1 MYYIDVKKLLLNKMR
16 VCKFKHICLLMKILF
31 LFTIMSIAGVNQVFP
46 ENDDPFLW
54 LEEVHGEKAIQWVEE
69 TNGESLE
76 LLTKHPK
83 YQDIFQKNLEIYN
96 SSDRIPA
103 PSIRGEFIYNLWQ
116 DADHVRGIWRRTTKE
131 SYLRGNPD
139 WDILLDLDKMS
150 EDDGVNWVFKGA
162 SGLFPDYSRF
172 MVSLSRGGADA
183 VIIREFDAN
192 NKSFVEG
199 GFQLSEAKGG
209 VSWLDENRLIVSSDF
224 GEGSMTASGYPR
236 QVRMWK
242 RGYQVSDATVIFE
255 GGTDDVSSFG
265 YVINKAENQY
275 AIIRRGITFYTS
287 HYHVFKNEQVL
298 KLDIPE
304 DSDLVDILNGQL
316 IINLKSDWKVSNKIY
331 NQGALV
337 SLDYADLLKG
347 RHNIKLILEPDKN
360 SSVIS
365 ASATKNRLIVST
377 IRNVSSEL
385 HSFALKNGEW
395 RATKV
400 NAPEMGTI
408 STGSVSGLSDEYF
421 FWYQNFLTPS
431 SLYFANAANNSVKQ
445 VQSLPDFFNANK
457 YRVWQH
463 EAKSADGTM
472 IPYFI
477 VGPEDIEYSGINPTL
492 LYAYGGFEVSMLPS
506 YSAITGNSWLEQ
518 GGVYVL
524 ANIRG
529 GGEFGPQWHQSGLK
543 ENRQRVF
550 DDFHAVAQ
558 DLIDKKITSPGHLGI
573 QGGSNGGLLVGAAFT
588 QRPDLYGAVV
598 CQVPLLDMKRYHK
611 LLAGASWV
619 GEYGNPD
626 IPEEW
631 EFIKKY
637 SPYHNLK
644 RNQDYPEVFF
654 TTSTRDDRVH
664 PGHARKMV
672 AKMKDMG
679 YNVYYYENLEGGHAG
694 ASTNEQRAMTS
705 ALGFSFLLMKLSN

>member
-1 MYYIDVKKLLLNKMR
+1 
-16 VCKFKHICLLMKILF
+16 MKPVF
-31 LFTIMSIAGVNQVFP
+31 LITIMFIAGVNKVYSRN
-46 ENDDPFLW
+46 EDPFMW

-69 TNGESLE
+69 NNEESLE
-76 LLTKHPK
+76 ILTKQPK
-83 YQDIFQKNLEIYN
+83 YQDIYTKNLEIYN
-96 SSDRIPA
+96 SSDRIPS
-103 PSIRGEFIYNLWQ
+103 PTIRGEFIYNFWQ

-131 SYLRGNPD
+131 SYLQGNPD
-139 WDILLDLDKMS
+139 WDILLDLDKLS
-150 EDDGVNWVFKGA
+150 EEDGVKWVFKGA

-172 MVSLSRGGADA
+172 MVSLSKGGADA
-183 VIIREFDAN
+183 VAIKEFDAN
-192 NKSFVEG
+192 SKAFVEG
-199 GFQLSEAKGG
+199 GFQLSESKGG
-209 VSWLDENRLIVSSDF
+209 VSWLDENTLFVSSDF
-224 GEGSMTASGYPR
+224 GEGSMTTSGYPR
-236 QVRMWK
+236 QVRIWK
-242 RGYQVSDATVIFE
+242 RGYQAADAPVIFE
-255 GGTDDVSSFG
+255 GETDDVSSFG
-265 YVINKAENQY
+265 YVLNKAENQY

-287 HYHVFKNEQVL
+287 QYHVLKNNVIL

-304 DSDLVDILNGQL
+304 DSDLVDILKDQVIL
-316 IINLKSDWKVSNKIY
+316 SLKSDWEVNQKVY
-331 NQGALV
+331 NQGSLV
-337 SLDYADLLKG
+337 SLDYPDLLKG
-347 RHNIKLILEPDKN
+347 LHNIKLILEPDKR
-360 SSVIS
+360 SSVLS
-365 ASATKNRLIVST
+365 ASATENRLIVST
-377 IRNVSSEL
+377 LNNVRSEL
-385 HSFALKNGEW
+385 YSYALKNGEW
-395 RATKV
+395 ISTKV

-408 STGSVSGLSDEYF
+408 STGSVSGLTDEYF

-431 SLYFANAANNSVKQ
+431 TLYFANAANNSAKQ
-445 VQSLPDFFNANK
+445 LQSLPDFFNADNYK
-457 YRVWQH
+457 VCQH

-477 VGPEDIEYSGINPTL
+477 VGPKEIEYKGINPTL
-492 LYAYGGFEVSMLPS
+492 LYAYGGFEVSMLPY

-550 DDFHAVAQ
+550 DDFHAVAE
-558 DLIDKKITSPGHLGI
+558 DLIDKKITSRKHLGI
-573 QGGSNGGLLVGAAFT
+573 QGGSNGGLLVGTAFT

-619 GEYGNPD
+619 GEYGNPE

-631 EFIKKY
+631 EFLKEY

-644 RNQDYPEVFF
+644 KNQDYPEIFF

-705 ALGFSFLLMKLSN
+705 ALGFSFMIMKLSN